1 MRASGSSRQSRPG
14 KAGEAGRASASTSA
28 NTTPA
33 ADSALSAEALTA
45 LGRELVRFVPDVMA
59 MLRGILADPRVPQQ
73 AKVEAGAA
81 LAYLVS
87 PANRLTSWI
96 PIVGQADDVAVLAF
110 ALRRLMMAADEPVL
124 REHWRGSQRGLDVLL
139 GITTALISP
148 RGMLRRTALLGT
160 VAGAA
165 RDVFDSGRS
174 KGRQWRGA
182 RRGEVIDGEVLARR
196 HGR

>member
-14 KAGEAGRASASTSA
+14 DASARTTANSA
-28 NTTPA
+28 PPT
-33 ADSALSAEALTA
+33 DRALSAEALTA
-45 LGRELVRFVPDVMA
+45 LGRELVRFVPDVVA
-59 MLRGILADPRVPQQ
+59 MTRGILADPRVPQQ

-110 ALRRLMMAADEPVL
+110 AMRRLMMAADEPVL

-139 GITTALISP
+139 GVTTALISP

-165 RDVFDSGRS
+165 RDVFDSGWS

-182 RRGEVIDGEVLARR
+182 RRGEVIDGEVLSRR